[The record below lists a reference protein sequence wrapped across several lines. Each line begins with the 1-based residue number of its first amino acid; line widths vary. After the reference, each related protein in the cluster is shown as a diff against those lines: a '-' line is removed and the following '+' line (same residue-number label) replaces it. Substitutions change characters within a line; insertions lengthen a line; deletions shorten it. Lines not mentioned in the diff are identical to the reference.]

1 MFGFIKTIKRIL
13 AILPDNYKK
22 TSKRFFALSLVL
34 LILDIFSIF
43 LLIPLMISLL
53 DQGEGISFFPFDYFN
68 EYKFTLVV
76 VVILFFLIKN
86 YIAIQINR
94 FQAKVAYSL
103 SSEYSLSLSKYY
115 MLGNYLAFK
124 KQKKSSIIKEI
135 IFVAN
140 DFVVNVLLSVNTILS
155 ELILLT
161 VIILFG
167 FYFYFYITLIVVA
180 ILGLIVLISK
190 YYNRK
195 AIENINKSR
204 SLDYENNISNLTNLL
219 NGFMSIKSPKILK
232 HFLDTFYE
240 SNKKLNYN
248 YSVLHSKRVNSSKQT
263 EIIMVAML
271 CLVFYFIHFFSLKG
285 TGAVVFL
292 SIFGTLF
299 FKAIPSINKLNIGLT
314 NLNSHSYSLDIIEKK
329 ITTISKITSNEKPL
343 LFKSSIQLKNITFS
357 YQDNVSLLTNINL
370 TIKKGDFIAI
380 SGVSGVGKTTLLNII
395 SKLIDP
401 TSGNIFID
409 DIEVTNTNKY
419 NYFSLITYLTQR
431 PFIYEGTILDNLL
444 LNEKQY
450 DKKKLSA
457 ILNSLNLQ
465 NTINQLPEKLN
476 TFIGNEG
483 STLSG
488 GQLQR
493 LSIARALLYNPE
505 ILILDEATNNL
516 DKETE
521 NMVLNYLK
529 IFAKETNTTIISVS
543 HHLENEKELFNT
555 IIHLN

>member
-1 MFGFIKTIKRIL
+1 
-13 AILPDNYKK
+13 
-22 TSKRFFALSLVL
+22 
-34 LILDIFSIF
+34 
-43 LLIPLMISLL
+43 
-53 DQGEGISFFPFDYFN
+53 
-68 EYKFTLVV
+68 
-76 VVILFFLIKN
+76 
-86 YIAIQINR
+86 
-94 FQAKVAYSL
+94 
-103 SSEYSLSLSKYY
+103 
-115 MLGNYLAFK
+115 
-124 KQKKSSIIKEI
+124 
-135 IFVAN
+135 
-140 DFVVNVLLSVNTILS
+140 
-155 ELILLT
+155 
-161 VIILFG
+161 
-167 FYFYFYITLIVVA
+167 
-180 ILGLIVLISK
+180 
-190 YYNRK
+190 
-195 AIENINKSR
+195 
-204 SLDYENNISNLTNLL
+204 
-219 NGFMSIKSPKILK
+219 MSIKSPKILK

-263 EIIMVAML
+263 EIIMVAIL

-357 YQDNVSLLTNINL
+357 YQENVSLLTNINL

-450 DKKKLSA
+450 DKKKLSV

-476 TFIGNEG
+476 TFIGTEG

-493 LSIARALLYNPE
+493 LSIARALLFNPE

>member
-1 MFGFIKTIKRIL
+1 MFGFIKTIKRIR

-22 TSKRFFALSLVL
+22 TSKRFFALSLLL

-76 VVILFFLIKN
+76 IVILFFLIKN

-161 VIILFG
+161 IIILFG

-180 ILGLIVLISK
+180 ILGLIVFISK

-263 EIIMVAML
+263 EIIMVAIL

-357 YQDNVSLLTNINL
+357 YQENVSLLTNINL

-450 DKKKLSA
+450 DKKKLSV

-476 TFIGNEG
+476 TFIGTEG

-493 LSIARALLYNPE
+493 LSIARALLFNPE